1 MNRTRFGIAVTV
13 TMSTLASAVLLGL
26 VAGRLSAPPTRVT
39 VSEDSYTMSTQPGV
53 TAGGRLYLT
62 AGGVGGGAAVSYL
75 KFDVKLPTGRQPKKV
90 WLWLGRHSGP
100 LPRLVE
106 LTSVPDTRW
115 REGTLTAATA
125 PRLGSVVGSVAPGR
139 FDRAVAFDV
148 TRVIRRSGRYAFAV
162 TAPSS
167 TEIAQFVA
175 GEAGA
180 ESTTTG
186 PPTITFEWQAPASPT
201 LPPLVDQPTI
211 APSPSGTP
219 EPEPTVTPWPGTT
232 FDPSATPMPST
243 APEPSIPADPVTDP
257 SPVPTGTYATDPVY
271 EPEPSL
277 PDPSA
282 APTDPGQPGDP
293 GPSTGPEPGTEPV
306 PSTEPGQQPSPDPA
320 TEPSPD
326 PGTQPGDPGTEP
338 GPGTE
343 PSAGPDPGTP
353 PGPDPGPGT
362 EPGPAPGPGPGPGPD
377 PGQPDPGTEPGP
389 EPSPGFPPVTDP
401 TEPPVTDP
409 TEPPVTDPTEPPVT
423 DPTEP
428 PVTDPTEPPVTD
440 PTEPP
445 VTDPTEPP
453 VTDPTEPPVTD
464 PTEPPVTDP
473 SLPPVTDPTVP
484 PGTDPST
491 PPGTDPSAPPGTDPS
506 APPGTDPSAP
516 PSTDPS
522 APPVPDPSASPTV
535 PPASPS
541 PSTDPNLPVDCVIGQ
556 ALVPTCGALWGVAPG
571 AHTSQNRIQALYEF
585 ERRTNRRQV
594 VYHAYHRGTSLF
606 PTPEELSITKDA
618 LHKRVLFLNWKPQ
631 GVSWAG
637 IARGDGRTEAYL
649 DRLAVHI
656 RGSLQDQFFFTMNHE
671 PENDVNP
678 RPGSGMTAQDYAAA
692 FRHVVTGLRARGV
705 NNLVSVMCYMAFVP
719 WNVKDWF
726 EDLYPGDDVVDWVA
740 WDTYAYSDPG
750 YGYGDFAEMMNR
762 KSGSRKDWPGFY
774 NWAATSFPDKPLMLG
789 EWGVWHSRSNPQ
801 HQARFFD
808 SARLQLELFPRLK
821 ALVYF
826 ESPSAEEG
834 RSSMI
839 DMTST
844 GLASFQQ
851 FSKHPAFDIT
861 TGPVGY

>member
-39 VSEDSYTMSTQPGV
+39 VSEDSYTMSTEPGV
-53 TAGGRLYLT
+53 TAGSRLTLT

-125 PRLGSVVGSVAPGR
+125 PRLGNVVASVAPGR

-148 TRVIRRSGRYAFAV
+148 TRVVRRSGRYAFAI
-162 TAPSS
+162 TAPSG
-167 TEIAQFVA
+167 TEAAQFVA
-175 GEAGA
+175 GEAGT

-186 PPTITFEWQAPASPT
+186 PPTITFEWNEPASPT
-201 LPPLVDQPTI
+201 LPPPIDQPTI

-232 FDPSATPMPST
+232 FDPSATPVPST
-243 APEPSIPADPVTDP
+243 APAPSIPAGPVTDP

-271 EPEPSL
+271 EPDPEPSL
-277 PDPSA
+277 PDPSD
-282 APTDPGQPGDP
+282 APVDPGLPGDP
-293 GPSTGPEPGTEPV
+293 SPSTEPGPEPD

-326 PGTQPGDPGTEP
+326 PDPATEPSADPGTEP
-338 GPGTE
+338 GPGAEPSTGPEPGAE
-343 PSAGPDPGTP
+343 PSADPDPGSP
-353 PGPDPGPGT
+353 PSPDPGT
-362 EPGPAPGPGPGPGPD
+362 EPGPAPGPGPGPDPG
-377 PGQPDPGTEPGP
+377 PGQPDPGTPPGP
-389 EPSPGFPPVTDP
+389 EPSPGVPPVS
-401 TEPPVTDP
+401 E
-409 TEPPVTDPTEPPVT
+409 
-423 DPTEP
+423 
-428 PVTDPTEPPVTD
+428 
-440 PTEPP
+440 
-445 VTDPTEPP
+445 
-453 VTDPTEPPVTD
+453 

-473 SLPPVTDPTVP
+473 SLPPVIDPELPPVTDPSAPPTTDPGQPPVTDPTEPPATDPSLP
-484 PGTDPST
+484 PGTDPSL
-491 PPGTDPSAPPGTDPS
+491 PPVTDPSLPPVTDPSAPPT
-506 APPGTDPSAP
+506 TEPSAP

-522 APPVPDPSASPTV
+522 AGPTV

-585 ERRTNRRQV
+585 ERRTNRQQV

-606 PTPEELSITKDA
+606 PTADELSLVRDPA
-618 LHKRVLFLNWKPQ
+618 HKRVLFLNWKPQ

-705 NNLVSVMCYMAFVP
+705 SNLVSVMCYMAFVP
-719 WNVKDWF
+719 WNVKSWF
-726 EDLYPGDDVVDWVA
+726 EELYPGDDVVDWVA

-826 ESPSAEEG
+826 ESPAAEEG

-839 DMTST
+839 DMTTT
-844 GLASFQQ
+844 GLSSFQQ
-851 FSKHPAFDIT
+851 FSRHPAFDIV
-861 TGPVGY
+861 TGPAY

>member
-1 MNRTRFGIAVTV
+1 MNRTRIGIAVTV

-26 VAGRLSAPPTRVT
+26 VAGRLSAPPTRVA
-39 VSEDSYTMSTQPGV
+39 VSEDSYTMSTEPGV
-53 TAGGRLYLT
+53 TKGSRLYLT

-75 KFDVKLPTGRQPKKV
+75 KFDVQLPVGRQPKKA

-100 LPRLVE
+100 LPGLVE

-125 PRLGSVVGSVAPGR
+125 PRLGNVVASVTPGR
-139 FDRAVAFDV
+139 YDRAVAFDITKV
-148 TRVIRRSGRYAFAV
+148 VRRTGRYAFAI

-167 TEIAQFVA
+167 NQVAQFVA

-180 ESTTTG
+180 DSTDTG
-186 PPTITFEWQAPASPT
+186 PPTITFEWNEPGGPT
-201 LPPLVDQPTI
+201 LPPPVDQPTT

-219 EPEPTVTPWPGTT
+219 APEPTVTPWPGTT
-232 FDPSATPMPST
+232 FDPSATPTPST
-243 APEPSIPADPVTDP
+243 APGPSFPADPATDP
-257 SPVPTGTYATDPVY
+257 SPSPTGTFATDPVY
-271 EPEPSL
+271 EPDPEPSL
-277 PDPSA
+277 PDPTD
-282 APTDPGQPGDP
+282 APTD
-293 GPSTGPEPGTEPV
+293 
-306 PSTEPGQQPSPDPA
+306 PGQQPSPDPA

-326 PGTQPGDPGTEP
+326 PGAEPGT
-338 GPGTE
+338 GPE
-343 PSAGPDPGTP
+343 PSAEPSTVPDPGTP
-353 PGPDPGPGT
+353 PSPDPGA
-362 EPGPAPGPGPGPGPD
+362 EPGPAPG
-377 PGQPDPGTEPGP
+377 PGQPDPGTEPSP
-389 EPSPGFPPVTDP
+389 DPSPGVPPVTEP
-401 TEPPVTDP
+401 SEPPVTEPSLPPVVDP
-409 TEPPVTDPTEPPVT
+409 SEPPATEPSLPPVV
-423 DPTEP
+423 DPSTP
-428 PVTDPTEPPVTD
+428 PT
-440 PTEPP
+440 
-445 VTDPTEPP
+445 
-453 VTDPTEPPVTD
+453 
-464 PTEPPVTDP
+464 TDP
-473 SLPPVTDPTVP
+473 SLPPVV
-484 PGTDPST
+484 DPST
-491 PPGTDPSAPPGTDPS
+491 PPTTDPGT
-506 APPGTDPSAP
+506 P
-516 PSTDPS
+516 PSTEPS
-522 APPVPDPSASPTV
+522 V

-541 PSTDPNLPVDCVIGQ
+541 PSADPNQPVDCVIGQ

-571 AHTSQNRIQALYEF
+571 AHTSQNRIEALYAF
-585 ERRTNRRQV
+585 ERRTNRQQV

-606 PTPEELSITKDA
+606 PTAEELSLTKDP

-692 FRHVVTGLRARGV
+692 YRHVVTGLRARGV
-705 NNLVSVMCYMAFVP
+705 TNLVSVMVYMAFVP
-719 WNVKDWF
+719 WNVKTWF

-789 EWGVWHSRSNPQ
+789 EWGVWHSRTNPQ
-801 HQARFFD
+801 HQAKFFD

-844 GLASFQQ
+844 GLSSFQQ
-851 FSKHPAFDIT
+851 FSRHPAFDIV
-861 TGPVGY
+861 TGPAY